1 MTRLHNF
8 SAGPGVLPLSVITE
22 AKEALLEFGKSGIG
36 IMEMSHRS
44 AEFEEVLNSAVTRL
58 KGLLSISKSYR
69 VLFCTGGATQ
79 QFSAVPMNI
88 LRSGEC
94 SGYLLSGSWSEK
106 AEEEARKFGPTA
118 VLASSKADKY
128 RAIPSFDPACL
139 TTQSLPLSYLHIT
152 SNNTIFGTQ
161 YRNEPETGS
170 IALVAD
176 CSSDLLHRPLDVS
189 KYGLIYASAQKN
201 LGPAGV
207 TVVIIREDLLERSA
221 PGVPI
226 MTSYR
231 TYSES
236 NSLYN
241 TPPTFPIYVLERV
254 LHWIETLG
262 GLSGIYEQNKRK
274 AQLVYDEIDRT
285 DFYCGHAHNEH
296 RSLMNITFTLKDS
309 SLEQKFLENAEDA
322 GLSGLKGHRSVG
334 GCRASMYN
342 ALPEESAKALVDFM
356 REFERTNG

>member
-8 SAGPGVLPLSVITE
+8 SAGPGVLPLPVLAE
-22 AKEALLEFGKSGIG
+22 AKEALLEFGTSGIG

-44 AEFEEVLNSAVTRL
+44 AEFESVLNSAVARFHT
-58 KGLLSISKSYR
+58 LLSIPKSYR

-94 SGYLLSGSWSEK
+94 GGYVLSGSWSEK

-118 VLASSKADKY
+118 ILASSKADIY
-128 RAIPSFDPACL
+128 RGIPAFSPPSL
-139 TTQSLPLSYLHIT
+139 TAQSLPLSYLHIT

-161 YRNEPETGS
+161 YKIEPETGT
-170 IALVAD
+170 IPLVAD
-176 CSSDLLHRPLDVS
+176 CSSDLLHRPLDVL

-221 PGVPI
+221 PELPV

-231 TYSES
+231 TYADS

-241 TPPTFPIYVLERV
+241 TPPTFPIYVVERV
-254 LHWIETLG
+254 LNWIETLG
-262 GLSGIYEQNKRK
+262 GIGAIYEKNKRK
-274 AQLVYDEIDRT
+274 AQIVYDEIDRSE
-285 DFYCGHAHNEH
+285 FYSGHAHKEH
-296 RSLMNITFTLKDS
+296 RSLMNITFTLKDA
-309 SLEQKFLENAEDA
+309 SLEKRFLENAEKA

-342 ALPEESAKALVDFM
+342 ALPEESARALAEFM

>member
-8 SAGPGVLPLSVITE
+8 SAGPGVLPLTVLAE
-22 AKEALLEFGKSGIG
+22 AQEALLEFGNSGIG

-44 AEFEEVLNSAVTRL
+44 AEFESVLNSAITRL
-58 KGLLSISKSYR
+58 QGLLSIPKSYR

-94 SGYLLSGSWSEK
+94 GGYILSGSWSEK

-118 VLASSKADKY
+118 ILASSKAEKY
-128 RAIPSFDPACL
+128 RAIPAFDPAYL
-139 TTQSLPLSYLHIT
+139 TAQAFPLSYLHIT

-170 IALVAD
+170 VPLVAD
-176 CSSDLLHRPLDVS
+176 CSSDLLHRPLDVA

-207 TVVIIREDLLERSA
+207 TIVIIREDLLERSA
-221 PGVPI
+221 AELPI

-241 TPPTFPIYVLERV
+241 TPPTFPIFVVERV
-254 LHWIETLG
+254 LDWIETLG
-262 GLSGIYEQNKRK
+262 GLGAISERNQRK

-285 DFYCGHAHNEH
+285 DFYAGHAAKDH

-309 SLEQKFLENAEDA
+309 SLEKKFLENAEKA

-342 ALPEESAKALVDFM
+342 SLPEESAKALVDFM